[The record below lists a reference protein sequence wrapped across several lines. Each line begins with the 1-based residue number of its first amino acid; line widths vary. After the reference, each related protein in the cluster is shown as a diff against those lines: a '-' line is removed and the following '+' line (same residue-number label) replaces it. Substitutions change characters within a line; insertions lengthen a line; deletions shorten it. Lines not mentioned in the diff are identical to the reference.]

1 MKDERRIIIHN
12 ERLKKIRNNL
22 REIII
27 KAVYDEIHILS
38 TYSSLYGAILEL
50 TPEERKEVYFLE
62 GTKHQLRSALRK
74 SICVCPLCTHSDRD
88 MVYIPLHETWYCI
101 ECQEKDLIWYP
112 SHGSEEDRRQHDYIN
127 WYYEQKE
134 KFTKRFPNKERS
146 NSNE

>member
-1 MKDERRIIIHN
+1 MKDERRVIIRN
-12 ERLKKIRNNL
+12 EQLKKIRNNL

-27 KAVYDEIHILS
+27 RAVYDEINILS
-38 TYSSLYGAILEL
+38 TFSSLYGAILDL
-50 TPEERKEVYFLE
+50 TPEERKEVFYLE
-62 GTKHQLRSALRK
+62 GTKHSLRSALSK

-134 KFTKRFPNKERS
+134 KFTKRFSNKERS